1 MTPDRFEIVIVGG
14 GAAGCVLARRLSQDG
29 TRRVALLE
37 AGPELP
43 AAAVPPAYRDGW
55 NIAAGA
61 AWTTDW
67 AFNSEP
73 DPAGASVPLRRG
85 RVLGGTSWLTRFA
98 VRGPASDF
106 DAWAARGNPGWAYED
121 VLPAFR
127 RLETDAEFGGR
138 PEHGDRGPVRITRY
152 PELPRSEVHLAALD
166 ALAAS
171 GLPAVEDPNA
181 PAAVGVGP
189 MPMSA
194 RDGHRITTLDA
205 YLAADSRPT
214 NLDVR
219 IGAEVAVVVV
229 RSGRAEGVRLVDGTL
244 VEAELVILSAGTY
257 GSPPL
262 LLRSG
267 IGPAA
272 DLNALG
278 IAVMADLPGVGRN
291 LADHP
296 GVELDSGWRG
306 GPLPDAPVLHSIAT
320 FRSAGRP
327 AGASPDLMFWLS
339 DPAGDEPYF
348 GLEPVLLKPESRGSV
363 SLRSADPID
372 PPRIV
377 LPGLATERDIDR
389 LVEAMALGIE
399 VANQPALRAH
409 ASKPV
414 TGRASRPELRRR
426 VVEGAYSLPHVV
438 GTCRMG
444 PAPADGDVVDATGRV
459 HGIGGLV
466 IADAS
471 IIPEPPAGYP
481 HLVTIML
488 AEHLAAAHAARI

>member
-1 MTPDRFEIVIVGG
+1 MTPDRFDVVIVGG

-43 AAAVPPAYRDGW
+43 AEVPAPYRDGW
-55 NIAAGA
+55 KIASGG

-67 AFNSEP
+67 GFRSEP
-73 DPAGASVPLRRG
+73 GPSGPSVPLRRG
-85 RVLGGTSWLTRFA
+85 RVLGGTSWMTRFA
-98 VRGPASDF
+98 VRGPGSDF

-127 RLETDAEFGGR
+127 RLETDVEFGGR

-166 ALAAS
+166 ALATI
-171 GLPAVEDPNA
+171 GFPAVEDHNA
-181 PAAVGVGP
+181 RAAVGLGP
-189 MPMSA
+189 MPMNA

-205 YLAADSRPT
+205 YLPADSRPA

-219 IGAEVAVVVV
+219 TGTEVAVVVV
-229 RSGRAEGVRLVDGTL
+229 RSGRAEGLRLVDGTL
-244 VEAELVILSAGTY
+244 IEAGLVILSAGTY

-272 DLNALG
+272 DLTGLG
-278 IAVMADLPGVGRN
+278 IEVVADLPGVGRN

-296 GVELDSGWRG
+296 GVDLDSGWRS
-306 GPLPDAPVLHSIAT
+306 GPLPEAPVLHSMAT
-320 FRSAGRP
+320 FRSAGRAP
-327 AGASPDLMFWLS
+327 SASPDLMFWLS
-339 DPAGDEPYF
+339 DPAGPEPAFYF
-348 GLEPVLLKPESRGSV
+348 DPILLKPESRGSV
-363 SLRSADPID
+363 SLRSADPGAA
-372 PPRIV
+372 PRIV
-377 LPGLATERDIDR
+377 LPGLTEPRDLER
-389 LVEAMALGIE
+389 LMEGYRLGTEI
-399 VANQPALRAH
+399 ANQPVFRGLAAEPVART
-409 ASKPV
+409 ASE
-414 TGRASRPELRRR
+414 AELRER
-426 VVEGAYSLPHVV
+426 VIAGAYSLPHVV

-444 PAPADGDVVDATGRV
+444 PSPADGDVVDAGGRV
-459 HGIGGLV
+459 HGIDGLIV
-466 IADAS
+466 ADAS

-481 HLVTIML
+481 HLITIML
-488 AEHLAAAHAARI
+488 AEHLAAAHAAQD